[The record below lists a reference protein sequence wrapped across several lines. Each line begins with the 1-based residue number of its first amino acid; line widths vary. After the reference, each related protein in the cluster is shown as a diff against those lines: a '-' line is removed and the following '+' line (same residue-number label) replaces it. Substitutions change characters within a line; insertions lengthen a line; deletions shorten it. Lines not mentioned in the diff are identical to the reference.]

1 MINAKE
7 HGFCIIEVLFDRNQQ
22 PVDYRFLTIN
32 QVFERQTGLK
42 QALGKRMRELV
53 PNHDNHWFEIYGR
66 VALTKET
73 IYFEH
78 YASALNRWYE
88 VYAFPVDRL
97 EKKNP
102 NVAVLF
108 GEVEELQPLV
118 TTINNPQPS
127 SSETIAAKVWDEIY
141 HTDFQGKLSFISEKL
156 CTRLGYAQSELV
168 GKTIANIMY
177 SEDVARNLDLLE
189 RMATTTLPYRLKQYL
204 LCRDGSAFAVKIIAY
219 PIFNTANTIEFIPTV
234 VIDDSEAQK
243 LQSRWRKSERRLSW
257 MAEIIQDVFW
267 IMDPKKSQISYLSP
281 SFEKIWGRSRHEF
294 YRDRSCWVKTIH
306 PDDRQRF
313 CETTANYDYLDGEP
327 VKYRIFRPDG
337 SIRWISDRAYAVRN
351 RKGQIDQLV
360 GIARDITTNQQTQL
374 QLKRS
379 NQILKL
385 LSDTAIN
392 LLQHSNPNQQIANL
406 LDRLVPLLQLKCYCF
421 YLLTED
427 KMHLRLELSQGIDE
441 ATQQKMQV
449 VNLDKSVCSIAFI
462 SQGRLEVKNVQNMS
476 DPQYNLLRN
485 LGITAHACYTVI
497 VNDKAV
503 GVISFSRDTDD
514 SFNAEEF
521 TLLRTVS
528 DLVSIALEQLSMN
541 NKQ

>member
-257 MAEIIQDVFW
+257 MAEITPDVFW
-267 IMDPKKSQISYLSP
+267 ILDPKKSQILYVSP
-281 SFEKIWGRSRHEF
+281 SFEKIWGRSRNKI
-294 YRDRSCWVKTIH
+294 YRDRSCWIETIH
-306 PDDRQRF
+306 PEDRQRF
-313 CETTANYDYLDGEP
+313 LETTANYDYLDSKP
-327 VKYRIFRPDG
+327 VKYRIVRSDG
-337 SIRWISDRAYAVRN
+337 SVRWISDRSYALRDS
-351 RKGQIDQLV
+351 KGQIDQII
-360 GIARDITTNQQTQL
+360 GIARDITTSQQTQL
-374 QLKRS
+374 KLKRS
-379 NQILKL
+379 NQIHKL
-385 LSDTAIN
+385 LSDTAMN
-392 LLQHSNPNQQIANL
+392 LLRHSNPNEQIAKL
-406 LDRLVPLLQLKCYCF
+406 LDRLVPLLQLKCYYF

-441 ATQQKMQV
+441 ATQRKMQV
-449 VNLDKSVCSIAFI
+449 VNLDESVCGITI
-462 SQGRLEVKNVQNMS
+462 MSQGRLEIQNVQNML
-476 DPQYNLLRN
+476 DPRYDLLRS
-485 LGITAHACYTVI
+485 LGITACACYTAI
-497 VNDKAV
+497 VKDETV
-503 GVISFSRDTDD
+503 GAISFSRDTNN
-514 SFNAEEF
+514 SFSAEEI
-521 TLLRTVS
+521 TLLRTVT
-528 DLVSIALEQLSMN
+528 DLVSIALEQLSKN
-541 NKQ
+541 I

>member
-1 MINAKE
+1 MIKLNAEE
-7 HGFCIIEVLFDRNQQ
+7 HGFCVIEVLFDRNQQ
-22 PVDYRFLTIN
+22 PCDYRFLTIN
-32 QVFERQTGLK
+32 RVFERQTGLK
-42 QALGKRMRELV
+42 QALGKRMRELA

-66 VALTKET
+66 VALTEEA

-257 MAEIIQDVFW
+257 MAEITPDVFW
-267 IMDPKKSQISYLSP
+267 ILDPKKSQILYVSP
-281 SFEKIWGRSRHEF
+281 SFEKIWGRSRDEI
-294 YRDRSCWVKTIH
+294 YRDRSCWIETIH

-313 CETTANYDYLDGEP
+313 LETTVNYDYLDSKP
-327 VKYRIFRPDG
+327 VKYRIIRSDG
-337 SIRWISDRAYAVRN
+337 SVRWISDRGYALRDS
-351 RKGQIDQLV
+351 KGQIDQVV
-360 GIARDITTNQQTQL
+360 GIARDITTSQQTQL
-374 QLKRS
+374 KLKRS
-379 NQILKL
+379 NQIYKL
-385 LSDTAIN
+385 LSETAIN
-392 LLQHSNPNQQIANL
+392 LLQHSNPNEQIANL
-406 LDRLVPLLQLKCYCF
+406 LDRLVPLLQLKCYFF

-427 KMHLRLELSQGIDE
+427 KMHLRLELSQGIDK
-441 ATQQKMQV
+441 ATRRKMQV
-449 VNLDKSVCSIAFI
+449 INLDESVYGMTIK
-462 SQGRLEVKNVQNMS
+462 SQGRLEIQNVQNIP
-476 DPQYNLLRN
+476 DPQYDLLRS
-485 LGITAHACYTVI
+485 LGITAHACYTAI
-497 VNDKAV
+497 VKDRTV
-503 GVISFSRDTDD
+503 GAISFSRDTNN
-514 SFNAEEF
+514 SFSAEEI
-521 TLLRTVS
+521 TLLRTVIN
-528 DLVSIALEQLSMN
+528 LLSIALE
-541 NKQ
+541 